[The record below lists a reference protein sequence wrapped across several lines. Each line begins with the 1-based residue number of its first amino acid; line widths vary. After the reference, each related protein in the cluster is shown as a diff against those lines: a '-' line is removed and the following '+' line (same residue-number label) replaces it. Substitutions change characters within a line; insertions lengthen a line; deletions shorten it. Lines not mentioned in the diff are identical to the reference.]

1 MNFLRKINALIA
13 KLDPPGRP
21 PMQAVFEDGHKQ
33 PVPSDILTEAFWAYE
48 TGMQAYPEGPFVVR
62 FECETDPR
70 AAMRQTEFLHSMTA
84 ERGFAPVW
92 G

>member
-1 MNFLRKINALIA
+1 MSFLRKINALIA
-13 KLDPPGRP
+13 KLEPPGRP

>member
-1 MNFLRKINALIA
+1 MSFLRKINTLIA
-13 KLDPPGRP
+13 MLEPPGRP

>member
-1 MNFLRKINALIA
+1 MSFLRKINTLIA
-13 KLDPPGRP
+13 MLEPPGRP

-70 AAMRQTEFLHSMTA
+70 AAVQQTEFLHSMTA

>member
-1 MNFLRKINALIA
+1 
-13 KLDPPGRP
+13 
-21 PMQAVFEDGHKQ
+21 MQAVFEDGHKQ

>member
-1 MNFLRKINALIA
+1 MNFLRKINTLIA
-13 KLDPPGRP
+13 KLEPPGRP

>member
-13 KLDPPGRP
+13 KLEPPGRP
-21 PMQAVFEDGHKQ
+21 PMQAVFENGHKQ
-33 PVPSDILTEAFWAYE
+33 PVPPDILTEAFWAYE

-70 AAMRQTEFLHSMTA
+70 AAVQQTEFLHSMTA

>member
-1 MNFLRKINALIA
+1 MNFLRKINALIE
-13 KLDPPGRP
+13 KLEPPGRP

>member
-13 KLDPPGRP
+13 KLEPPGRP
-21 PMQAVFEDGHKQ
+21 SMQAVFEDGHKQ

>member
-13 KLDPPGRP
+13 KLEPPGRP

-70 AAMRQTEFLHSMTA
+70 AALRQTEFLHSMTA
-84 ERGFAPVW
+84 ERGFAPIW

>member
-13 KLDPPGRP
+13 KLEPPERP

>member
-1 MNFLRKINALIA
+1 
-13 KLDPPGRP
+13 
-21 PMQAVFEDGHKQ
+21 
-33 PVPSDILTEAFWAYE
+33 
-48 TGMQAYPEGPFVVR
+48 MQAYPEGPFVVR

>member
-13 KLDPPGRP
+13 KLEPPGRP

-33 PVPSDILTEAFWAYE
+33 PVPSDILTETFWAYE